1 MNHVQQKF
9 HVSERHACRAVG
21 QHRSVQ
27 RRKPVACD
35 GETKLVRRI
44 LELVRIHPRFGYR
57 RICRLLRR
65 EYPLVNAKRVYRLW
79 RQEGLKVPR
88 RVRKKRGHG
97 SSKNACYIQR
107 SRGKDDVWAWDFVF
121 DYTANGTQLK
131 WLTIV
136 DEFTRE
142 CVALNVSRSITADDV
157 IDALCALFAVRGV
170 PNFIRSDNG
179 PEFIAKSIKT
189 WMSQVGVSALH
200 IEPGSPWE
208 NGYSESFN
216 SKLRD
221 EFLNMREFESIRDA
235 RELTA
240 QFRRLYNEVRPH
252 SALQYQTPAEFAAE
266 QPSARARQTG
276 TAPTTFT
283 ITSATGRP

>member
-1 MNHVQQKF
+1 MNHIQQKF
-9 HVSERHACRAVG
+9 DVSERHACRAVG

-27 RRKPVACD
+27 RREPVVRD
-35 GETKLVRRI
+35 DETKLVRRM
-44 LELVRIHPRFGYR
+44 LELVRVHPRFGYR

-65 EYPLVNAKRVYRLW
+65 EHFVVNAKRVYRLW

-88 RVRKKRGHG
+88 RVRQKRGRG
-97 SSKNACYIQR
+97 TSKNACHIQR
-107 SRGKDDVWAWDFVF
+107 SQGKDDVWAWDFVF
-121 DYTANGTQLK
+121 DYTTNGTQLK

-157 IDALCALFAVRGV
+157 IDKLCELFAVRGV
-170 PNFIRSDNG
+170 PNSVRSDNG
-179 PEFIAKSIKT
+179 PEFIAKAIET
-189 WMSQVGVSALH
+189 WMKQLGISALY

-221 EFLNMREFESIRDA
+221 EFLNMEEFESIRDA

-240 QFRRLYNEVRPH
+240 RFRRLYNEDRPH
-252 SALQYQTPAEFAAE
+252 SALQYQTPAEFAAR
-266 QPSARARQTG
+266 QPSARVRQTG
-276 TAPTTFT
+276 AAPTTFT
-283 ITSATGRP
+283 VTSASG